1 MNNAVMDT
9 VLKILSA
16 KPNAIN
22 LHNLHNLHNLITL

>member
-22 LHNLHNLHNLITL
+22 LHNLHNLITS